1 MLLAVAEAVGDGGR
15 SEQRVGHELEMRSLI
30 RASWFPAGLDGCLD
44 VAATRQKLPGVVQQD
59 RERTT
64 GCPRCEDKNLEN
76 ATAEA
81 KLARRLS
88 RRRQERAARRSRL
101 CAQFDLARSRA
112 PGSSRSIAA
121 RQVPSLLLVPSS
133 TVQLSQLV
141 RTFTIGQLVPEADE
155 RSPPGCQHSPLVTSG
170 LSGSRE
176 VPIFDRP
183 GIYGNR
189 SI

>member
-1 MLLAVAEAVGDGGR
+1 MSSARKNRASGSENQKKRELEDGIMLLAVAEAVGDGGR

-133 TVQLSQLV
+133 TVQLSQLM
-141 RTFTIGQLVPEADE
+141 RTA
-155 RSPPGCQHSPLVTSG
+155 
-170 LSGSRE
+170 
-176 VPIFDRP
+176 
-183 GIYGNR
+183 
-189 SI
+189 